1 VAQELNVAL
10 GDSTEQHLAEKPTH
24 NLAAYDAYL
33 KGIEAGSLGGNPVT
47 LRQAMGYFER
57 AVALDT
63 VYASAWARL
72 SQAASLLSIAG
83 APSPTLAER
92 ARSAAE
98 RALALAPDRP
108 EGHAALGDY
117 YRRIPRDYAR
127 ALDEYAQGERQS
139 PSNAEL
145 FRGIGQAEQ
154 ALGRWEPA
162 LQHLRQAQ
170 RLDPRSVVV
179 AGVLTPA
186 LLWARRYQEA
196 LESVARWI
204 ALAPANP
211 AAHEV
216 KAMIRLSQGELASA
230 RAILEAPP
238 TEVPLTRLVA
248 YFATY
253 YELFWILTD
262 EQQQLL
268 LRLGPGEFDDDRG
281 SWGLAL
287 AGTAALRGDARLAR
301 AYGDSARI
309 GLEEQLRA
317 APEDAQ
323 VHVLLGTALAY
334 LGRKADAIRE
344 GEKGLALLPISKD
357 AANGPYMQHQLARIY
372 IMVGEPEKAL
382 DQLEPLLRVPYFLS
396 PGWLRLD
403 PTFDPL
409 RQHPR
414 FKKLVGGRS

>member
-1 VAQELNVAL
+1 
-10 GDSTEQHLAEKPTH
+10 
-24 NLAAYDAYL
+24 
-33 KGIEAGSLGGNPVT
+33 
-47 LRQAMGYFER
+47 
-57 AVALDT
+57 
-63 VYASAWARL
+63 
-72 SQAASLLSIAG
+72 
-83 APSPTLAER
+83 
-92 ARSAAE
+92 
-98 RALALAPDRP
+98 
-108 EGHAALGDY
+108 
-117 YRRIPRDYAR
+117 
-127 ALDEYAQGERQS
+127 
-139 PSNAEL
+139 
-145 FRGIGQAEQ
+145 
-154 ALGRWEPA
+154 
-162 LQHLRQAQ
+162 
-170 RLDPRSVVV
+170 V

-323 VHVLLGTALAY
+323 LHVLLGTALAY

-344 GEKGLALLPISKD
+344 GEKGLALLPVSKD

-382 DQLEPLLRVPYFLS
+382 DQLEPLLRIPYYLS
-396 PGWLRLD
+396 LGWLRLD

-414 FKKLVGGRS
+414 FKKLVEGAT